1 MVTLVDE
8 DVRKSLF
15 HAISQSKTLKLLD
28 LSIYLIIF
36 KYLDEN
42 YQLRE
47 EYIGAVTFN
56 KHLQTLIL
64 SKIYANNKF

>member
-28 LSIYLIIF
+28 LSIYI
-36 KYLDEN
+36 
-42 YQLRE
+42 
-47 EYIGAVTFN
+47 
-56 KHLQTLIL
+56 
-64 SKIYANNKF
+64 